1 MSYFNKLMNM
11 KKILMFAA
19 AALLMAS
26 CAKKAENVA
35 EYTEPVK
42 LADYLFEM
50 SYTDYVADYSH
61 ALDIDF
67 AACSA
72 VRNGN
77 FYGRNLDFYYNNMSE
92 VVVHVAAK
100 EGRFAS
106 VGVCPYLAEGDS
118 LSEEMA
124 RILPNYTYDG
134 INEMGVCC
142 NVNVVP
148 KQDVAPVT
156 GTNPGKEELAA
167 VCVVRMI
174 LDRAATANE
183 ALKLLDEYN
192 VSGSMGDFNFHWMV
206 NDEKESYIIEIID
219 NKVVAWCNFGQ
230 IMTNYYA
237 TLDSLTP
244 HACGVERY
252 KILEENYAMG
262 ATMDGMDSLMRMVR
276 YTRAYERETVPFW
289 YSEFYGDDH
298 GHDLNLYSDTT
309 EFADKLERI
318 EELYEHMQRG
328 NGMWITTHCSIYD
341 IAARKFR
348 LYVQENY
355 EQRFEFGI

>member
-1 MSYFNKLMNM
+1 MRKLLAVAVV
-11 KKILMFAA
+11 I
-19 AALLMAS
+19 ALLTG
-26 CAKKAENVA
+26 CKKETKVV
-35 EYTEPVK
+35 YSEPVK
-42 LADYLFEM
+42 LADYLYEM
-50 SYTDYVADYSH
+50 SYEDYAADYGK
-61 ALDIDF
+61 ALEMDF

-77 FYGRNLDFYYNNMSE
+77 FYGRNLDFYYNNMAE

-100 EGRFAS
+100 EGRYAS
-106 VGVCPYLAEGDS
+106 VGICPFLAEGDS
-118 LSEEMA
+118 LSDEMA

-134 INEMGVCC
+134 INEKGVCC

-148 KQDVAPVT
+148 RQDVAPVT

-183 ALKLLDEYN
+183 ALKLIKEYN

-206 NDEKESYIIEIID
+206 NDDKESYIIEIID
-219 NKVVAWCNFGQ
+219 NKIVAWASFGH
-230 IMTNYYA
+230 IMTNFYA

-252 KILEENYAMG
+252 KILEDNYAMG

-276 YTRAYERETVPFW
+276 YTKAYEKTTVPFW

-298 GHDLNLYSDTT
+298 GKDLNLYSDTT
-309 EFADKLERI
+309 EFAEKLGRI
-318 EELYEHMQRG
+318 EQLYENMERE

-341 IAARKFR
+341 IGKRRFR

-355 EQRFEFGI
+355 EQSFEFGI